1 MRASPTRLWRLLD
14 LVAREDR
21 HLAGVTGRLF
31 AGLEGD
37 VTPLWLTAVLG
48 TPEGI
53 DRLESFVGKFSR
65 MQDTLMDKLLP
76 AFLLAAGE
84 RTGTALDNLNLAQK
98 LGFVSDP
105 DAWLAMRLLRNRLV
119 PEYVDDPA
127 ELAAA
132 LQRAR
137 QLTRQLSETHAA
149 IRRYADE
156 HLNPPP
162 NRSG

>member
-1 MRASPTRLWRLLD
+1 VSGAAIRLWRLLD
-14 LVAREDR
+14 LVAREDD
-21 HLAGVTGRLF
+21 LLTGVTERLF
-31 AGLEGD
+31 GGLHSD
-37 VTPLWLTAVLG
+37 VTPEWLESVLG
-48 TPEGI
+48 KPEGI

-65 MQDTLMDKLLP
+65 MQDTMMDKLLP
-76 AFLLAAGE
+76 AFLLAVGE

-119 PEYVDDPA
+119 HEYVDDLA

-137 QLTRQLSETHAA
+137 ELTRELRETHRS
-149 IRRYADE
+149 IRDYADE
-156 HLNPPP
+156 HLE
-162 NRSG
+162 RRVS